1 VSLAAKAARGA
12 VRAEDAVSIAAIA
25 LLAALPL
32 LEIVLR
38 KTLRVGIPGSILI
51 VQHLTLIVTF
61 AGAALAARSDRL
73 LALESGTF
81 LPASWRPPAR
91 WFAYA
96 VGVGL
101 CAWLVRGGVGFA
113 LAERQGGKVLVLGI
127 RSWAVV
133 AVMPLGVALIGLRL
147 AWLSSERPLWRALAF
162 TGLAIPLV
170 LGSEGAGGSLL
181 LPGIGLIIVAAALG
195 LPIFAALGGLALL
208 AFHSVAVPAA
218 TVPASAYTLATLPVL
233 PAVPLFTLT
242 GYILAAGKA
251 SDRVVRTFD
260 ALVGWLPGGPAIV
273 TTLVFAFFTS
283 FTGASGVTI
292 LSLGGLLYPVLVKSR
307 FGEEFSLGLVTVSG
321 SIGLLLPPSIP
332 IMLYAVRAQLPID
345 KMFLGG
351 ILPGILLVVLVALL
365 GVREGRK
372 VPESRK
378 PFAWREAA
386 AAARGALWELL
397 LPVVMLVAIFGG
409 FATTVEAAALTVLWA
424 LLIQCVIHR
433 DVSITR
439 DLPKIFLDAAILV
452 GGFLIILSVALA
464 LTDYFNFAEIPD
476 HALAFVQAHVHSKV
490 VFLLALNVFLLIVG
504 AMMDI
509 YSAIF
514 VVVPLVTPMAVAYG
528 IDPIHL
534 GIIFLAN
541 LELGYLTP
549 PMGENLFLAAYRFD
563 KPVLGVF
570 RATLPFYAIIAA
582 GVLLITYVPAMT
594 LWLAR

>member
-1 VSLAAKAARGA
+1 
-12 VRAEDAVSIAAIA
+12 VRA
-25 LLAALPL
+25 
-32 LEIVLR
+32 
-38 KTLRVGIPGSILI
+38 
-51 VQHLTLIVTF
+51 
-61 AGAALAARSDRL
+61 
-73 LALESGTF
+73 
-81 LPASWRPPAR
+81 
-91 WFAYA
+91 
-96 VGVGL
+96 
-101 CAWLVRGGVGFA
+101 
-113 LAERQGGKVLVLGI
+113 
-127 RSWAVV
+127 
-133 AVMPLGVALIGLRL
+133 
-147 AWLSSERPLWRALAF
+147 
-162 TGLAIPLV
+162 
-170 LGSEGAGGSLL
+170 
-181 LPGIGLIIVAAALG
+181 
-195 LPIFAALGGLALL
+195 
-208 AFHSVAVPAA
+208 
-218 TVPASAYTLATLPVL
+218 
-233 PAVPLFTLT
+233 
-242 GYILAAGKA
+242 
-251 SDRVVRTFD
+251 FD

-292 LSLGGLLYPVLVKSR
+292 LSLGGLLYPVLLKSGFR
-307 FGEEFSLGLVTVSG
+307 EEFSLGLVTVSG

-345 KMFLGG
+345 RMFLGG
-351 ILPGILLVVLVALL
+351 ILPGVLLVLLVAVL

-372 VPESRK
+372 GPASRQ
-378 PFAWREAA
+378 PFVWREAA
-386 AAARGALWELL
+386 AAARGAIWELL

-424 LLIQCVIHR
+424 LFIQCIVHR

-439 DLPKIFLDAAILV
+439 DLPKIFLDAAVLV

-476 HALAFVQAHVHSKV
+476 HALAFVQAHVHSKI
-490 VFLLALNVFLLIVG
+490 VFLLALNLFLLVVG

-514 VVVPLVTPMAVAYG
+514 VVVPLVTPMATAYG
-528 IDPIHL
+528 IDPVHL

-541 LELGYLTP
+541 LELGYLSP

-594 LWLAR
+594 LWLAGWRT

>member
-1 VSLAAKAARGA
+1 MSLVAKAARGA
-12 VRAEDAVSIAAIA
+12 ARAEDAVSIAAIG
-25 LLAALPL
+25 LLATLPL

-38 KTLRVGIPGSILI
+38 KTFRVGIPGSILI
-51 VQHLTLIVTF
+51 VQHLTLVVTF

-73 LALESGTF
+73 LALETGTF
-81 LPASWRPPAR
+81 LPDSWRPPAR

-96 VGVGL
+96 VGVGF
-101 CAWLVRGGVGFA
+101 CAWLARGGLGFA
-113 LAERQGGKVLVLGI
+113 LAERQGGKILVLGI
-127 RSWAVV
+127 PSWAVV
-133 AVMPLGVALIGLRL
+133 ALMPAAVGLIGLRL
-147 AWLSSERPLWRALAF
+147 AWLSSDRKLWRALSLA
-162 TGLAIPLV
+162 GLAIPLA
-170 LGSEGAGGSLL
+170 LGTDGIGASLVV
-181 LPGIGLIIVAAALG
+181 PGVGLIIVAAALG

-208 AFHSVAVPAA
+208 AFHAVAVPAA
-218 TVPASAYTLATLPVL
+218 TVPAAAYTLTTLPVL

-251 SDRVVRTFD
+251 SDRVVRAFD

-292 LSLGGLLYPVLVKSR
+292 LSLGGLLYPVLLKSH
-307 FGEEFSLGLVTVSG
+307 FGERFSLGLVTVSG

-372 VPESRK
+372 VPESRQ

-386 AAARGALWELL
+386 AATRGAIWELL

-433 DVSITR
+433 NVSITR
-439 DLPKIFLDAAILV
+439 DLPKIFLDAAVLV

-514 VVVPLVTPMAVAYG
+514 VVVPLVTPMATAYG